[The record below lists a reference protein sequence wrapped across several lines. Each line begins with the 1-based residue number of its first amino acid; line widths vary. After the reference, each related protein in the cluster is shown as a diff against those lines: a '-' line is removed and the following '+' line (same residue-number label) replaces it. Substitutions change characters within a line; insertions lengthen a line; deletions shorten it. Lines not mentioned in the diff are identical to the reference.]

1 MQSLIEL
8 VLEGKLE
15 AVPFMLSLGAT
26 VEQIAEA
33 LKLDIESVRQVA
45 ESTKTIQEKIAS
57 RTLLNNS
64 SLLIRLY
71 IQNRL
76 LNLG

>member
-1 MQSLIEL
+1 MSICRIIFSKWYKLEGK
-8 VLEGKLE
+8 LEGKLE

-45 ESTKTIQEKIAS
+45 ESTKTIQEK
-57 RTLLNNS
+57 S
-64 SLLIRLY
+64 S
-71 IQNRL
+71 QSDTAK
-76 LNLG
+76 